1 MSMLNNFFSL
11 INFLFSQI
19 VKKKFLSL
27 LIVLYLFLT
36 TNCILFKNSELDNDS
51 ELSKLYGLLLL
62 SNFLKGVEY
71 ETTVKFLENGA
82 INGSTV
88 IKVSKVPRDYTIP
101 IPNQEDTSGE
111 FIGTFQQAS
120 EGFHRLYFRDLGR
133 FRLDIYK
140 FSSSPTYHGSLVI
153 DLLSSTDK
161 AFTIVQEA
169 YPDGYKFIEQNLTR
183 ITKRDY
189 EPYEV
194 YITED
199 PKPLGTHDGKAFYSV
214 EILFNKDYNLSVGNI
229 RIGRYILIFYTSNG
243 QDYQSFVI
251 VDANSDAAAGT
262 QNFDIQYSITTRFAT
277 EDSLVLV
284 IRKTV
289 ASVDSYFFAK
299 IPFSQPDNYTF
310 YSLSNRSIYNTFN
323 NGKFFYNNGKMIYKE
338 TDGTNS
344 EWRIDNNLLQSG
356 SSNTAIVPGA
366 NSPFNYSDGTIF
378 QYKELILNYNGSSYY
393 ISNFDLSDSSNTFS
407 HSSPL
412 VGPSIK
418 LITNNYK
425 FFLEEVSTSP
435 SDVTR
440 YSTSNTDANLP
451 ASNLSFSGG
460 YQINQVTTQNGSIFN
475 SEKTAFE
482 FIDGSSLPLLRIE
495 FNHSDNTVRETQP
508 QPKITQISGYTTGG
522 ELTSLNKCNIISS
535 LYSCVVKREYSGTVS
550 LYDPFLIYNYS
561 ADSINWTD
569 WKELKLN
576 PIVRSR

>member
-169 YPDGYKFIEQNLTR
+169 YPDGYKFIDQNLTR

-194 YITED
+194 YITEE
-199 PKPLGTHDGKAFYSV
+199 PKSLGTYDGKAFYSV
-214 EILFNKDYNLSVGNI
+214 EILFNKDYALSVGNI
-229 RIGRYILIFYTSNG
+229 RIGRYILILYTSNG
-243 QDYQSFVI
+243 IDYKSFVL
-251 VDANSDAAAGT
+251 VDANSDASIGT
-262 QNFDIQYSITTRFAT
+262 QNYDIQYSITTKFET

-284 IRKTV
+284 IRKNE
-289 ASVDSYFFAK
+289 SSIDSYYLAK
-299 IPFSQPDNYTF
+299 IPFSLPENYSF
-310 YSLSNRSIYNTFN
+310 YSITNRSVYNNFN
-323 NGKFFYNNGKMIYKE
+323 NGKFFYHSGKMIYKE

-344 EWRIDNNLLQSG
+344 EWRVDSNLLQAG
-356 SSNTAIVPGA
+356 SSNVAIVSGA
-366 NSPFNYSDGTIF
+366 NSPFNYDDSTIF
-378 QYKELILNYNGSSYY
+378 QYKNLILNYNGSSYY
-393 ISNFDLSDSSNTFS
+393 VSNFDLTDSSNSFS
-407 HSSPL
+407 HSTPVS
-412 VGPSIK
+412 GSTTRI
-418 LITNNYK
+418 IINNYK
-425 FFLEEVSTSP
+425 YFLEEKSTTP
-435 SDVTR
+435 SNVLR
-440 YSTSNTDANLP
+440 YSNSSNNASLP
-451 ASNLSFSGG
+451 ATSLNFNGG
-460 YQINQVTTQNGSIFN
+460 YQINQTATQNDTIFN
-475 SEKTAFE
+475 SEKTAFQ
-482 FIDGSSLPLLRIE
+482 FVDASSLPLSRIE
-495 FNHSDNTVRETQP
+495 FNHADNTFREIQS
-508 QPKITQISGYTTGG
+508 QPKITAISGYTVGDG
-522 ELTSLNKCNIISS
+522 ITSLNKCNIILSS
-535 LYSCVVKREYSGTVS
+535 YNCVSKREYGGTVS
-550 LYDPFLIYNYS
+550 LYDPFLIYTYS
-561 ADSINWTD
+561 TDALSWTA

-576 PIVRSR
+576 PVVRAR